1 MAYHTIKEEQERE
14 AQIADLNR
22 LIIKLMVDAASALA
36 EVDELRVKLA
46 EAQERNRKLDWL
58 LTAKTEGIDV

>member
-36 EVDELRVKLA
+36 EVDELRMKLA

-58 LTAKTEGIDV
+58 LTAKMEGIEV

>member
-14 AQIADLNR
+14 AKIADLNR

-36 EVDELRVKLA
+36 EVDELRMKLA